1 MAFFNKKTARNCYKA
16 FGHKASWEGAVH
28 HCMRYLKSILADL
41 KDAQE
46 QAYVRDNLLPDL
58 TGNDDGVWL
67 GARERRGRW
76 TWVGGRSM
84 DIHSFSW
91 MEGNPDNG
99 GLFNVIDTED
109 CLEMKKTGLLNDYK
123 CSEKRPFI
131 CKMSN
136 IEIPS
141 TTIDNLL
148 PALTGIG
155 DGVWLGARQRLEDW
169 QWVGGQ
175 TMDIDTFSWLAGN
188 PDNGGWL
195 NELSDEDCLEMKKT
209 GLLNDYK
216 CFEKRPFI
224 CKMSNI
230 EVLTTRVGECFNRTC
245 MTPQTLCHQ
254 ATSTSTILSAQTS

>member
-1 MAFFNKKTARNCYKA
+1 MHFVVVLLLLQCMWISTLACPEGWKYYTLSEDVPGNCYKA
-16 FGHKASWEGAVH
+16 FNLKVSWEEADKQ
-28 HCMRYLKSILADL
+28 CKSYHKSNLVDL
-41 KDAQE
+41 KDAKE
-46 QAYVRDNLLPDL
+46 QDYVKAI
-58 TGNDDGVWL
+58 V
-67 GARERRGRW
+67 
-76 TWVGGRSM
+76 
-84 DIHSFSW
+84 
-91 MEGNPDNG
+91 
-99 GLFNVIDTED
+99 
-109 CLEMKKTGLLNDYK
+109 K
-123 CSEKRPFI
+123 
-131 CKMSN
+131 
-136 IEIPS
+136 
-141 TTIDNLL
+141 DNLL